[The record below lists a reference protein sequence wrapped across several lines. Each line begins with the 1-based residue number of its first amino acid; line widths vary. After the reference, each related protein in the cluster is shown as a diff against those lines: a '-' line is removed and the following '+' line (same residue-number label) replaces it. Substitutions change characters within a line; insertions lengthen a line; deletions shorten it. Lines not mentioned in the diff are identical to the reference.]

1 MGSSD
6 ATPSFSL
13 LKGMPRLLCGF
24 AINITINPIKP
35 LQIQKNV
42 LNYYCNKKG
51 V

>member
-1 MGSSD
+1 MDTSD

-13 LKGMPRLLCGF
+13 LNYMPRLLCGF
-24 AINITINPIKP
+24 ATSITINPNKP
-35 LQIQKNV
+35 LQIQENV